1 MQVFT
6 ERGNQLPV
14 SANNI
19 SDHILSFQEIT
30 KDGFAPESWRVA
42 QGGTGHVS
50 PGDKTF
56 FIRHA
61 MTNKVFM
68 QDTQNRFFRSFELI
82 LSSAEKKAIRAKPLF
97 LSATEFC
104 LRIKG
109 KLLLTDFT
117 VDQHDESFS
126 VWLLFAVLMDLTS
139 MTLICEQA

>member
-1 MQVFT
+1 
-6 ERGNQLPV
+6 
-14 SANNI
+14 
-19 SDHILSFQEIT
+19 
-30 KDGFAPESWRVA
+30 
-42 QGGTGHVS
+42 
-50 PGDKTF
+50 
-56 FIRHA
+56 